1 MGDGRRGERPG
12 GRSRPGH
19 QNLEKQIKELRQ
31 EVRGLKELLR
41 LKDNSTTLLTSLL
54 DQVVELLDVNDN
66 AHVGTL
72 RWIDKYSYGVEWKE
86 GGPVSSVNK
95 GNIIM
100 VSPVGGES

>member
-1 MGDGRRGERPG
+1 MGDEGRRGERRVG
-12 GRSRPGH
+12 KMRP
-19 QNLEKQIKELRQ
+19 LENQIKELRQ

-54 DQVVELLDVNDN
+54 DKKIELIDVNDKP
-66 AHVGTL
+66 HVGTL

-100 VSPVGGES
+100 VSPYVGGES